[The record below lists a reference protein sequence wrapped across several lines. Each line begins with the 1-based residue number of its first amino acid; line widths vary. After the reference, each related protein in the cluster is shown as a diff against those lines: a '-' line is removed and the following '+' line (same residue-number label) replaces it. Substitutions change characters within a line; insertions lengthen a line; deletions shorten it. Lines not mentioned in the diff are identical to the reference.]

1 MLFGDE
7 SALEPKKYKSVDEVM
22 SELKT
27 PLSPFKKLLI
37 SKFLLLWS
45 RNGVGYRELSKD
57 FMIWMNN
64 KIRQVLW
71 HLAQQMVTEGI
82 IPEAD
87 LFFYLTL
94 DEIEKLCNGER
105 DALILLKA
113 RLRKRILP
121 KMDKYKFEEFLKGP
135 EMKPR
140 NVC

>member
-87 LFFYLTL
+87 LFFYLAL
-94 DEIEKLCNGER
+94 DEVEKLCNGER

>member
-27 PLSPFKKLLI
+27 PLSSFKKLLI
-37 SKFLLLWS
+37 SKFLLPWS

-57 FMIWMNN
+57 FMIWMTN
-64 KIRQVLW
+64 KIRQVFW
-71 HLAQQMVTEGI
+71 HLAQQMVVEGF

>member
-1 MLFGDE
+1 MLFGDQ
-7 SALEPKKYKSVDEVM
+7 SALEPKKSKSVDEVM

-27 PLSPFKKLLI
+27 PLSSFKNLLI
-37 SKFLLLWS
+37 NKFLLPWS
-45 RNGVGYRELSKD
+45 RNGVGYREQSKD
-57 FMIWMNN
+57 FMVWMNN
-64 KIRQVLW
+64 KKREALW
-71 HLAQQMVTEGI
+71 HLARQMVAEGI

-87 LFFYLTL
+87 LFFYLTV

-135 EMKPR
+135 EFKPR

>member
-1 MLFGDE
+1 MLFGDQ
-7 SALEPKKYKSVDEVM
+7 SALESKKSKSVDEVM

-27 PLSPFKKLLI
+27 PLSSFKKLLI
-37 SKFLLLWS
+37 SKLLLPWS
-45 RNGVGYRELSKD
+45 RSGVGYREQSKD

-64 KIRQVLW
+64 KMRQVFW
-71 HLAQQMVTEGI
+71 HLARQMVAEGI
-82 IPEAD
+82 IPETD
-87 LFFYLTL
+87 LFFYLTV

-135 EMKPR
+135 EFKPR

>member
-1 MLFGDE
+1 MLFGGE
-7 SALEPKKYKSVDEVM
+7 STLEPKKSKSVDEVM

-27 PLSPFKKLLI
+27 PLSSFKKLLI
-37 SKFLLLWS
+37 SKFLLPWS

-64 KIRQVLW
+64 KMRQVFW
-71 HLAQQMVTEGI
+71 HLARQMVAEGI

-87 LFFYLTL
+87 LFFFLTV

-121 KMDKYKFEEFLKGP
+121 KMDKYKFEEFVKGP